1 MGGRGVQGTVPHP
14 ASATRSNEDG
24 GAQGSGLIEVSPQG
38 GAEGLVFYRGT
49 RVSIR
54 YPWHW
59 HDELHLCAYT
69 AGSGHVGYRGVE
81 ERVEAGDLL
90 FTPAGEM
97 HHNWVAEGAGV
108 SFRSVYIPLPVLRAA
123 ARQVLGRRAAP
134 PDFLET
140 RSRHAGL
147 VRSYLRM
154 HRAMEHSATRL
165 RREGLLIEF
174 LRVLVTDTPG
184 RHRAERPNG
193 GERQAIRRAREY
205 IHAHQAESIALAD
218 LSRVAALSPFH
229 LHRVFA
235 RETGLPPHGYLIQV
249 RVNRAREL
257 LRRGLAPA
265 DVALLTGFADQ
276 SHLTRHFRRR
286 VGITPGRFRA
296 ETGRGDAP
304 APT

>member
-1 MGGRGVQGTVPHP
+1 MPRP
-14 ASATRSNEDG
+14 ASATRSNGDQ
-24 GAQGSGLIEVSPQG
+24 GAESPGLIEVSPRG
-38 GAEGLVFYRGT
+38 GADGLVFYRGA

-97 HHNWVAEGAGV
+97 HHNWVQEGAGV

-123 ARQVLGRRAAP
+123 ARQVLGRGAP
-134 PDFLET
+134 APDFLET
-140 RSRHAGL
+140 RSRHVDL
-147 VRSYLRM
+147 IRSYLRM
-154 HRAMEHSATRL
+154 HRAMEYSATRL

-174 LRVLVTDTPG
+174 LRRLVTEGPG
-184 RHRAERPNG
+184 RHRDERPIG
-193 GERQAIRRAREY
+193 GERRAIRRAREY
-205 IHAHQAESIALAD
+205 IHAHQSESIALAD

-249 RVNRAREL
+249 RINRAREL

-286 VGITPGRFRA
+286 VGVTPGRFRA
-296 ETGRGDAP
+296 ETGDAP
-304 APT
+304 PT